1 MIFSP
6 YVILGISPTADIEAI
21 KTAYRQLS
29 KRHHPDKGGDPIIF
43 DAITKAYDVLSNPDR
58 RKRYDAT
65 GEYEDKPDPIEAGAR
80 AQFFAMCEELFFKGH
95 NINFEQNLAEFR
107 KQSQRHLDQQRAE
120 NARTRERA
128 EAARERILSTPS
140 ENDLLSGLIAQ
151 KLDECARTDAK
162 LDEAQAIFDRAYQ
175 LWDGYQIDDS
185 KAPVMFRQ
193 GGMMIMNSGITAT
206 GSGWNG

>member
-1 MIFSP
+1 MNL
-6 YVILGISPTADIEAI
+6 YEVLGLYAQGHVDADII
-21 KTAYRQLS
+21 KAAYRRLS
-29 KRHHPDKGGDPIIF
+29 KQYHPDKGGDPAIF
-43 DAITKAYDVLSNPDR
+43 NAITKAYDVLSNPER
-58 RKRYDAT
+58 RKRYDET

-128 EAARERILSTPS
+128 EAARERILSTPA

-151 KLDECARTDAK
+151 KLEECARTDAK
-162 LDEAQAIFDRAYQ
+162 LDEAQAIYDRAYQ

-185 KAPVMFRQ
+185 KAPALYRP
-193 GGMMIMNSGITAT
+193 GGMMIMQSGATAT
-206 GSGWNG
+206 GTGWTG